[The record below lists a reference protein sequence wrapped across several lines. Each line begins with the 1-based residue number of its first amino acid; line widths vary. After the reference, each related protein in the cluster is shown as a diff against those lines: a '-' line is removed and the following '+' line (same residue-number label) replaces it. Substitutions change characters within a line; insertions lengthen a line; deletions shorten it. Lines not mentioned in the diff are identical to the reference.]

1 MNVGALSVVAAGVAA
16 ALHAGKLPP
25 AMPLLREQLG
35 MSLVQVSLMVSLF
48 QVFGM
53 CLGIVG
59 GMFADRFGARR
70 VMTSG
75 LVVLGLSSL
84 AATASDG
91 PAALLASRLFE
102 GVGFVLT
109 VLPAAVLLRR
119 QVAPAG
125 LAQWLGMWGAYMPTG
140 MAIALLAGPWLLSVS
155 GWRGLW
161 TAVGVATLL
170 VAVLVRARTAPDD
183 RDARGRADMR
193 ALIVGTLRVP
203 GPWVLAL
210 GFGCYAAQWM
220 SVFSFLP
227 SIYQAGGIAPGLA
240 GLLTAL
246 AVAVNLSGNI
256 ASGWLV
262 SRRLPPPWLLAGA
275 GATMALS
282 AWVAFGSGAPFGV
295 QYGAVLALS
304 MVGGIIPGTSFVLA
318 PRMAPDPDA
327 VSTTVGLMQQGSML
341 GQFVAPPVLAM
352 IASGPQGWSAVWQ
365 ATALFAAGNVV
376 GGVLMWR
383 LMRRA
388 RPGGFRSSGSAGS
401 C

>member
-1 MNVGALSVVAAGVAA
+1 MNVAALSVVSAGVAA

-59 GMFADRFGARR
+59 GMFADRIGARR
-70 VMTSG
+70 MMTFG
-75 LVVLGLSSL
+75 LTVLGLSSL
-84 AATASDG
+84 AATASSG
-91 PAALLASRLFE
+91 PAMLLASRLFE
-102 GVGFVLT
+102 GMGFVLA
-109 VLPAAVLLRR
+109 VLPGTVLLRR
-119 QVAPAG
+119 QVPPAA
-125 LAQWLGMWGAYMPTG
+125 LAQWLGLWGAYMPIG

-161 TAVGVATLL
+161 IAVGVATLL
-170 VAVLVRARTAPDD
+170 VAALVRVQAAPDE
-183 RDARGRADMR
+183 RGARGRADMR
-193 ALIVGTLRVP
+193 SLIVGTLRVP

-227 SIYQAGGIAPGLA
+227 SIYQAAGIAPALA

-246 AVAVNLSGNI
+246 AVAINLCGNI

-262 SRRLPPPWLLAGA
+262 SRRVPPPWLLAGA
-275 GATMALS
+275 GVAMALS

-295 QYGAVLALS
+295 QYAAVLALS
-304 MVGGIIPGTSFVLA
+304 VLGGIIPGTSFVVA
-318 PRMAPDPDA
+318 PRTAPDPGA

-341 GQFVAPPVLAM
+341 GQFIAPPVLAM

-376 GGVLMWR
+376 GGLLMWR
-383 LMRRA
+383 LMRRSQLGLGISRA
-388 RPGGFRSSGSAGS
+388 
-401 C
+401 